1 MNERKILTGIIW
13 LLASTFLLLSIIS
26 ANYTTLVGAFGKLL
40 GSFLISVFGFASY
53 LFVALFILLG
63 ICNVLGI
70 KLQLKARQKWALLI
84 GFVACCWAL
93 DFIPPHWLLA
103 GGALGDFINAIA
115 RVGLGLVGDIIV
127 LVGLAF
133 ATYFLGFYRSEDRI
147 IAQHKTKPV
156 PVQTQESSP
165 VALSDTSEPETEPSA
180 HDEASIPLPPLELL
194 SRPPQL
200 DVTKKQKEFR
210 DNAQIIENTL
220 KEFGIETR
228 ISQIVPGPVVTRYEI
243 RIAPGVKLGKIVNLK
258 DELALNLKA
267 HSLRIL
273 APIPGKAAVGIEI
286 PNIERDV
293 VWLRELLESPEYKG
307 PSSLLTIALGK
318 TTIGKGF
325 VTDLASMP
333 HLLIAGATGSGKS
346 VCIHSIIMSILYKA
360 RSDQVKFILID
371 PKRVELPVYNGL
383 PHLISPVV
391 LDAHQAAEALGWVI
405 AEMERRYELLAK
417 AGVRDVDTYNQR
429 GEHLPYIV
437 VIIDELAD
445 LMVVSQAKV
454 EHRIMHLAQMSRAVG
469 IHLVLA
475 TQRPSVDVIT
485 GVIKANLP
493 TRIAFQVTSK
503 VDSRT
508 ILDANGAEDLLGRGD
523 MLFLPPDSATPTR
536 LQSSF
541 ISNEEVERIT
551 SFIKDHSQPQYEINE
566 FMPVEEEPIE
576 QSQTGSKDELYPQA
590 VRLVIEQRY
599 ASVSYLQRRL
609 AVGYNRAAR
618 MIDSMEAEGVVGPQ
632 HGAKPR
638 AVLVGRDY
646 LEQLNKPADMN
657 G

>member
-1 MNERKILTGIIW
+1 LRKPRGT
-13 LLASTFLLLSIIS
+13 
-26 ANYTTLVGAFGKLL
+26 
-40 GSFLISVFGFASY
+40 
-53 LFVALFILLG
+53 
-63 ICNVLGI
+63 
-70 KLQLKARQKWALLI
+70 
-84 GFVACCWAL
+84 
-93 DFIPPHWLLA
+93 
-103 GGALGDFINAIA
+103 
-115 RVGLGLVGDIIV
+115 
-127 LVGLAF
+127 
-133 ATYFLGFYRSEDRI
+133 E
-147 IAQHKTKPV
+147 
-156 PVQTQESSP
+156 PVQGQIRESSP
-165 VALSDTSEPETEPSA
+165 VASSDASEPETEPSA

-273 APIPGKAAVGIEI
+273 APIPGKAAVGIET

-293 VWLRELLESPEYKG
+293 VWLRELLESPEYKSS
-307 PSSLLTIALGK
+307 SSLLTIALGK
-318 TTIGKGF
+318 TTIGQGF

-360 RSDQVKFILID
+360 HSDQVKFILID

-417 AGVRDVDTYNQR
+417 AGVRDINTYNQR
-429 GEHLPYIV
+429 EKHLPYIV

-536 LQSSF
+536 LQGSF
-541 ISNEEVERIT
+541 ISNEEVERIV

-566 FMPVEEEPIE
+566 FIPVEEEPIE
-576 QSQTGSKDELYPQA
+576 QNQTGSKDELYPQA

-609 AVGYNRAAR
+609 AIGYNRAAR
-618 MIDSMEAEGVVGPQ
+618 MIESMEADGIVGPQ
-632 HGAKPR
+632 QGAKPR
-638 AVLVGRDY
+638 AVLVGHDY
-646 LEQLNKPADMN
+646 LEQLNKPADTN
-657 G
+657 R

>member
-1 MNERKILTGIIW
+1 MKRKILTGIIW
-13 LLASTFLLLSIIS
+13 LLASVFLLLSIIS
-26 ANYTTLVGAFGKLL
+26 ANYTTLVGAFGKGL

-63 ICNVLGI
+63 ICNVSGI
-70 KLQLKARQKWALLI
+70 KLQFKTRQKWALLI

-93 DFIPPHWLLA
+93 DFIPPSWLLA
-103 GGALGDFINAIA
+103 GGALGDFINAIV
-115 RVGLGLVGDIIV
+115 RIGLGLVGDIIV

-133 ATYFLGFYRSEDRI
+133 ATYFLGFYKSDEKI
-147 IAQHKTKPV
+147 IAQHKTEPV
-156 PVQTQESSP
+156 PAQTQESSP
-165 VALSDTSEPETEPSA
+165 VASPDTSEPKTEPSVCK
-180 HDEASIPLPPLELL
+180 EASVPLPPLELL

-307 PSSLLTIALGK
+307 SSSLLTIALGK
-318 TTIGKGF
+318 TTIGQEF

-360 RSDQVKFILID
+360 HSDQVKFILID
-371 PKRVELPVYNGL
+371 PKRVELPVYNDI
-383 PHLISPVV
+383 PHLVSPVV

-417 AGVRDVDTYNQR
+417 KGVRDIDTYNQR
-429 GEHLPYIV
+429 EEHLPYIV

-536 LQSSF
+536 LQGSF

-551 SFIKDHSQPQYEINE
+551 SFIKDRSQPQYEINE
-566 FMPVEEEPIE
+566 FMTVKEEPIE

-618 MIDSMEAEGVVGPQ
+618 MIESMEADGVVGPQ
-632 HGAKPR
+632 QGAKPR
-638 AVLVGRDY
+638 AVLVGLDY
-646 LEQLNKPADMN
+646 LEQLNKPLN
-657 G
+657 L